1 MDNLVNL
8 EQMKSNV
15 WLNKFLQQRN
25 LSREDF
31 DKFQNQG
38 ILLDDF
44 NNFLMEKDN
53 DPLAVSPEADDQLS
67 APENYDRL
75 QQVEQ
80 VFAELKN
87 HDGLKDFYHINEEL
101 DEVAYLSAMRSLS
114 VSQDEINAE
123 NLQKHLKTEGN
134 RVAVEYF
141 AALYGATR
149 DVKDEEKYKST
160 YHAQRLADIDE
171 LVAQGKTKQ
180 EIYHA
185 LFQRKGQKDFEP
197 SPQQEKLASQ
207 IVAHSNIIALK
218 SWIKNAG
225 KKVDSFLSKVEAFEK
240 KHPFVNM
247 AAGLVT
253 TAVGA
258 RPVYMAY
265 RMTMAVRG
273 LYKQVKS
280 YDDCASVRDV
290 IKKHRSEL
298 IKNNFTSF
306 ARAMPGGSTILAA
319 KAMSSMLSKQYW
331 QSVGHGFKGMKQA
344 LHMLRESKGRQG
356 WKELW
361 NNGGRTIATV
371 GGTVLAVGG
380 AVGAGYGIY
389 SHFDSIQPDA
399 VSGADLPGSGLD
411 NDAQPEVQSEPVNVL
426 QSQNDSTLQNINA
439 QNDEP
444 ANTTENVAE
453 TETAVAAEETITENE
468 VKAEEPVQPQPAD
481 VKAEEPVQ
489 TQAAEAKTEEP
500 IPTQS
505 SEVKTEE
512 SVQSVEAETE
522 GPVQTQAAEAKTEEP
537 AQPQPSETKTE
548 EATQPQSAETKTA
561 EAAKPAEI
569 DLNNLTPRQQ
579 HDIEMLLKR
588 YPAAANKLINDGQ
601 WHSSAEL
608 AKMWQVTGE
617 NGLSDDLKRQMTAFA
632 GEHFDA
638 AGHFIT
644 ADGQIDVDMEKA
656 AQEWQKNYDTR
667 TGADSSTAA
676 PVAEPVAN
684 AASENAAVADS
695 GNDSSQAE
703 TPANEPNSSD
713 SVDTAQPQK
722 SESEVK
728 SEEKTPD
735 INTADVAPHT
745 TQSGIN
751 YTISAT
757 EKGYVSSYNGT
768 VNLAQ
773 SPVLQHIRTNHVTD
787 EAGTVQV
794 GNTVILGGDTNI
806 TSQQLTQNMWKLHVN
821 GEIADDIYARQHA
834 GEPITDVEQQYLD
847 DVKTMEEKYGIFRN
861 ENGEREYGR
870 YVQGNDGKD
879 GTWSF
884 DDDTQKTAET
894 AVEYVTHET
903 KDGIKYYTDENG
915 DMKYNGVVPL
925 SLKEEAMLKP
935 PFIHYTGDSNYQCGD
950 VVATDKST
958 LNMMANAALQKIH
971 SDDSVYRDLQSRS
984 EAGEVLS
991 DVEKSFCQGHQETLS
1006 KWGLTHN
1013 DDGQLVRREFEEVNV
1028 ATMQGKNELN
1038 YTIHRDGTI
1047 SNLTNNGQPCSP
1059 EDLEKLNSN
1068 EDFVKGNQERF
1079 NEVISKRKSDRQAG
1093 FISTKDLQP
1102 GEEYK
1107 PVVDGNAAQ
1116 NQTILRQV
1124 TQRVNPM
1131 LNRFKGGR

>member
-31 DKFQNQG
+31 DKLQDQG
-38 ILLDDF
+38 TLLDDF

-53 DPLAVSPEADDQLS
+53 DPLAVSPEVDDQLS

-80 VFAELKN
+80 VFAELKD

-149 DVKDEEKYKST
+149 DVKDEAKFKST
-160 YHAQRLADIDE
+160 YHAQRLAEIDE
-171 LVAQGKTKQ
+171 LVAQGKGKQ
-180 EIYHA
+180 DIYHA
-185 LFQRKGQKDFEP
+185 LFQREGQKDFKP
-197 SPQQEKLASQ
+197 SAQQEKLASQ
-207 IVAHSNIIALK
+207 IVAHSNIIAFK
-218 SWIKNAG
+218 SWVRNAG
-225 KKVDSFLSKVEAFEK
+225 KKVDSFLAKVETFEK

-290 IKKHRSEL
+290 IKNHRSEL
-298 IKNNFTSF
+298 IKNNFTAF

-344 LHMLRESKGRQG
+344 LHMIRESKGRQG

-389 SHFDSIQPDA
+389 SHFDSITPDA
-399 VSGADLPGSGLD
+399 VSGADLPGSDLE
-411 NDAQPEVQSEPVNVL
+411 NNAQPEVRPEPVNVL

-444 ANTTENVAE
+444 VNTTENVAE
-453 TETAVAAEETITENE
+453 PEAAATAEETITENE
-468 VKAEEPVQPQPAD
+468 VKTEEPAPPQPAD
-481 VKAEEPVQ
+481 VKAEEAVQPVEAKTEDAVQ
-489 TQAAEAKTEEP
+489 TQSSEIKTEEPVRPVEAKTEEP
-500 IPTQS
+500 
-505 SEVKTEE
+505 
-512 SVQSVEAETE
+512 
-522 GPVQTQAAEAKTEEP
+522 VQTQTAEAKTEEP
-537 AQPQPSETKTE
+537 AQPQPSEAKTE
-548 EATQPQSAETKTA
+548 ETTQPQSAETKTA
-561 EAAKPAEI
+561 EAVKPAEI

-608 AKMWQVTGE
+608 TKMWQATGE
-617 NGLSDDLKRQMTAFA
+617 NGISDELKRQMTAFA

-638 AGHFIT
+638 AGHFVT

-656 AQEWQKNYDTR
+656 AQEWQKNYDAR
-667 TGADSSTAA
+667 IGADSSTAA
-676 PVAEPVAN
+676 PAAEPVAGT
-684 AASENAAVADS
+684 ASENTAAADN
-695 GNDSSQAE
+695 GNAAPQAE
-703 TPANEPNSSD
+703 TSVNEPNSSD
-713 SVDTAQPQK
+713 SAETAQSQK
-722 SESEVK
+722 SEPEVK
-728 SEEKTPD
+728 SEEKTSD
-735 INTADVAPHT
+735 ANTADVAPHT
-745 TQSGIN
+745 TQNGIK

-757 EKGYVSSYNGT
+757 ENGYTQSYNGG
-768 VNLAQ
+768 NIRLAQ
-773 SPVLQHIRTNHVTD
+773 SPVLQHMRANHVTD
-787 EAGTVQV
+787 ETGTVHV
-794 GNTVILGGDTNI
+794 GNTVILGGDANI
-806 TSQQLTQNMWKLHVN
+806 TKQQLTQNMFQLHIN

-834 GEPITDVEQQYLD
+834 GEPITDAEQQYLD
-847 DVKTMEEKYGIFRN
+847 DVKTMEEKYGIRRN
-861 ENGEREYGR
+861 ENGEREYGH

-879 GTWSF
+879 GAWSF

-894 AVEYVTHET
+894 AIEYVTHET

-915 DMKYNGVVPL
+915 SMKYNGAVPL
-925 SLKEEAMLKP
+925 SGKEEAMLKP
-935 PFIHYTGDSNYQCGD
+935 PFIHYSGDSNYQCGD
-950 VVATDKST
+950 VLAPDKST
-958 LNMMANAALQKIH
+958 LNMMANAALRKIH
-971 SDDSVYRDLQSRS
+971 SDDSVYQDLQSRS

-991 DVEKSFCQGHQETLS
+991 DAEKSFCQGHQETLS

-1013 DDGQLVRREFEEVNV
+1013 DDGQLVRRELEEVNV
-1028 ATMQGKNELN
+1028 ATMQGKNELT

-1047 SNLTNNGQPCSP
+1047 SDLTKNGRQCSP
-1059 EDLEKLNSN
+1059 EDLEKLNTN
-1068 EDFVKGNQERF
+1068 EDFVKGNQEQF
-1079 NEVISKRKSDRQAG
+1079 NEVISRRKSDRQAG

-1107 PVVDGNAAQ
+1107 PVVSGNAAQ

-1124 TQRVNPM
+1124 TQRINPM
-1131 LNRFKGGR
+1131 LRQARGGR

>member
-31 DKFQNQG
+31 DKLQDQG
-38 ILLDDF
+38 TLLDDF

-53 DPLAVSPEADDQLS
+53 DPLAVSPEVDDQLS

-80 VFAELKN
+80 VFAELKD

-149 DVKDEEKYKST
+149 DVTDEEKYKST
-160 YHAQRLADIDE
+160 YHAQRLAEIDE
-171 LVAQGKTKQ
+171 LVAQGKDKR

-185 LFQRKGQKDFEP
+185 LFQRKGQKDFKP
-197 SPQQEKLASQ
+197 SAQQEKLASQ

-218 SWIKNAG
+218 GWVRNAG
-225 KKVDSFLSKVEAFEK
+225 KKVDNFLSKVEAFEK

-280 YDDCASVRDV
+280 YDDCQSLRDV
-290 IKKHRSEL
+290 IQKHRGEL
-298 IKNNFTSF
+298 IKNNATAF

-344 LHMLRESKGRQG
+344 LHMIRESKGRQG

-389 SHFDSIQPDA
+389 SHFDSITPDA
-399 VSGADLPGSGLD
+399 VSSADLPGSDLG
-411 NDAQPEVQSEPVNVL
+411 NDTQPEVQPEPVNVL

-444 ANTTENVAE
+444 VNTTENVAE
-453 TETAVAAEETITENE
+453 PETAAAAEETITENE
-468 VKAEEPVQPQPAD
+468 VKTEEPVQA
-481 VKAEEPVQ
+481 
-489 TQAAEAKTEEP
+489 
-500 IPTQS
+500 
-505 SEVKTEE
+505 
-512 SVQSVEAETE
+512 
-522 GPVQTQAAEAKTEEP
+522 QAAEAKTEEP
-537 AQPQPSETKTE
+537 AQPQPADVKAKEPVQTQTAEAKTEEPVQPQPSEVKTE
-548 EATQPQSAETKTA
+548 EAAQTQSGETQPQSAETKTV

-608 AKMWQVTGE
+608 AKIWQATGE
-617 NGLSDDLKRQMTAFA
+617 NGLSDELKRQMTAFA

-656 AQEWQKNYDTR
+656 AQEWQKNYDAR

-676 PVAEPVAN
+676 PAEQPVAG
-684 AASENAAVADS
+684 AASENTAAAANSNVAP
-695 GNDSSQAE
+695 QAE
-703 TPANEPNSSD
+703 TSVNESNSSD
-713 SVDTAQPQK
+713 SAETAQPQK
-722 SESEVK
+722 SETEVK

-735 INTADVAPHT
+735 TNAADVASHT
-745 TQSGIN
+745 TQSGLK

-757 EKGYVSSYNGT
+757 ENGYAQSHDGNVS
-768 VNLAQ
+768 LAQ
-773 SPVLQHIRTNHVTD
+773 SPVLQHMRANHVTD
-787 EAGTVQV
+787 ETGTVHV
-794 GNTVILGGDTNI
+794 GNTVILGGDANI
-806 TSQQLTQNMWKLHVN
+806 TKQQLTQNMFQLHIN

-834 GEPITDVEQQYLD
+834 GEPITDAEQQYLD
-847 DVKTMEEKYGIFRN
+847 DVKTMEEKYGIRRN
-861 ENGEREYGR
+861 ENGEREYGH

-879 GTWSF
+879 GAWSF

-894 AVEYVTHET
+894 AIEYVTHET

-915 DMKYNGVVPL
+915 SMKYNGAVPL
-925 SLKEEAMLKP
+925 SGKEEAMLKP
-935 PFIHYTGDSNYQCGD
+935 PFIHYSGDSNYQCGD
-950 VVATDKST
+950 VLAPDKST
-958 LNMMANAALQKIH
+958 LNMMANAALRKIH
-971 SDDSVYRDLQSRS
+971 SDDSVYQDLQSRS

-991 DVEKSFCQGHQETLS
+991 DAEKSFCQGHQETLS

-1013 DDGQLVRREFEEVNV
+1013 DDGQLVRRELEEVNV
-1028 ATMQGKNELN
+1028 ATMQGKNELT

-1047 SNLTNNGQPCSP
+1047 SDLTKNGRQCSP
-1059 EDLEKLNSN
+1059 EDLEKLNTN
-1068 EDFVKGNQERF
+1068 EDFVKGNQEQF
-1079 NEVISKRKSDRQAG
+1079 NEVISRRKSDRQAG

-1107 PVVDGNAAQ
+1107 PVVSGNAAQ

-1124 TQRVNPM
+1124 TQRINPM
-1131 LNRFKGGR
+1131 LRQARGGR